1 MYHSWSNQSGSTQA
15 RTIVPIGNFYPLLFS
30 DPTQTVS
37 IEAIDGGS
45 AHLKF
50 ATGIQGGT
58 YFFDVV
64 AVDEVGAQATLPVRA
79 TVVAAVTNNP
89 QWAGVKNYSL
99 MNGTSFLSE
108 TYTVTGGSAPYQFQI
123 ISSDIFEIV
132 SAVDTP
138 TGSINVQSNSP
149 LSIGSYSFSIKVTD
163 SNLRSD
169 SITVTVEVSA
179 ESAAEDIQSVTIPY
193 GSVLN
198 RTFNLPERAVNNP
211 RTVIYPAPS
220 EFRVDTSTVSS
231 GTLPISVDNTLSTG
245 NYIAGAQY
253 RLESESADAVTNL
266 YSTLGLG
273 GTIQGVVAD
282 SSGNWYIADYRNDR
296 IKKYNPATGEV
307 SVYAGSGVGADS
319 DFTLDRLS
327 IAINQPCRL
336 ALDNFER
343 LLVSTCVV
351 GRGQDNT
358 SYLMRINLDGSVE
371 KITGRYGS
379 GPITGVGGLAVN
391 GGAGYISALA
401 VDSQGHI
408 YIAGTGFSDQGG
420 SRIFLVHSTTGIL
433 SELTIPTSS
442 NGVNINVSGQQFTGI
457 AIDKADNLF
466 IVDFAKH
473 RVIKYSI
480 LDQIWSHIAGA
491 TGSSGSTTNV
501 TALAARFN
509 QPRTIAIDPVGDIW
523 IGESGNNRI
532 TLIERD
538 TNFVRAPYI
547 NIYTTYALAVAA
559 NGDLM
564 AIRWTGGNNAYFI
577 DRKVAHSI
585 VTIKVEKAPV
595 PISLDLAASVDI
607 SNLRYGS
614 EYPIVIDLGA
624 GVGVLD
630 LKQMLGSTLYNSL
643 DCNSKSISESQITC
657 RWIPIIHGNVPLTAT
672 FTPSDS
678 RNYSSGTKTSIFSVN
693 RAETLTVVLKNVSTS
708 LSENPNIFTVK
719 GLAPLDRVSAI
730 TLRYSGIS
738 GTSYESTTAPT
749 TPGTYQVRVDTSTST
764 SIFFAAN
771 SQGVTPTLT
780 NYLGYTS
787 GVGQWTITK
796 AERPPVPEYPSLY
809 VSSSETFTAT
819 VSNALRELTY
829 QFSSPSRNVC
839 TVDPATGSITALITG
854 YCDVTLTITS
864 DNWSD
869 YFNYSSVT
877 FSLAV
882 TKSNR
887 TVSIT
892 SLSSSALQYGQSATA
907 SIQISRARNDGV
919 VSYTL
924 ASNSACSVTTLANF
938 QIRILATK
946 GSGSCTIVANISEG
960 VDYTAASSATLV
972 ITISKADAPIFTVT
986 PIRSLQFSGEAPA
999 SPTVTQVQGLVNG
1012 DQLLSYSFTYSGTR
1026 ARGTSHTG
1034 ADRPTRGGTYMA
1046 TLSSVFLSGS
1056 VAITTNYNTPIYP
1069 SVPFQIFRV
1078 EQPEFSILT
1087 DVAFVGTSLPL
1098 SFSVSSPSEVTSTY
1112 EIVSGGSASGCSI
1125 ENGSISAS
1133 SAGTCLVRT
1142 TRPADDNY
1150 EAKASPI
1157 KTITF
1162 RELERPLATSQA
1174 APSAQET
1181 ITIGIRGGTGLN
1193 RGETTCTTGCV
1204 PTITSISPG
1213 SLAPLSLL
1221 TITGTNF
1228 NTATEIIFNR
1238 RYRTTTFQI
1247 NSDTEIVVQIPAGLP
1262 AGAGSL
1268 SVVASGG
1275 TSFRFSEV
1283 IITS

>member
-1 MYHSWSNQSGSTQA
+1 M
-15 RTIVPIGNFYPLLFS
+15 
-30 DPTQTVS
+30 
-37 IEAIDGGS
+37 
-45 AHLKF
+45 
-50 ATGIQGGT
+50 
-58 YFFDVV
+58 
-64 AVDEVGAQATLPVRA
+64 
-79 TVVAAVTNNP
+79 
-89 QWAGVKNYSL
+89 
-99 MNGTSFLSE
+99 
-108 TYTVTGGSAPYQFQI
+108 
-123 ISSDIFEIV
+123 
-132 SAVDTP
+132 
-138 TGSINVQSNSP
+138 
-149 LSIGSYSFSIKVTD
+149 
-163 SNLRSD
+163 
-169 SITVTVEVSA
+169 
-179 ESAAEDIQSVTIPY
+179 
-193 GSVLN
+193 
-198 RTFNLPERAVNNP
+198 
-211 RTVIYPAPS
+211 
-220 EFRVDTSTVSS
+220 
-231 GTLPISVDNTLSTG
+231 
-245 NYIAGAQY
+245 
-253 RLESESADAVTNL
+253 
-266 YSTLGLG
+266 
-273 GTIQGVVAD
+273 VAD
-282 SSGNWYIADYRNDR
+282 SSGNWYIADYVNDR

-307 SVYAGSGVGADS
+307 SVYAGSGVAADS

-327 IAINQPCRL
+327 IAIHQPCRL

-433 SELTIPTSS
+433 SELTIPSSS

-466 IVDFAKH
+466 IVDVAKH

-491 TGSSGSTTNV
+491 TSGQSGSTTNV

-693 RAETLTVVLKNVSTS
+693 RAETFTVVLKNVSTS
-708 LSENPNIFTVK
+708 LSENPNLFTVQ

-787 GVGQWTITK
+787 GVGQWIITK

-819 VSNALRELTY
+819 VSNVLRELTY

-1034 ADRPTRGGTYMA
+1034 GDRPTRGGTYMA

-1098 SFSVSSPSEVTSTY
+1098 SFSTSSPSEVAATY

-1133 SAGTCLVRT
+1133 STGTCLVRT

-1181 ITIGIRGGTGLN
+1181 ITIGIQGGTGLN

-1275 TSFRFSEV
+1275 TSFRFSEL